1 MVSHKRTTSDL
12 AEKLFP
18 NLEELRADAKHIATN
33 NSLFPEDLL
42 CKLKCLEAEFG
53 DESTTIFSLDDFLRR
68 FHTIKVLCIGGGSYG
83 WEAKETVENGM
94 TVIVREV
101 NKCYDLKHFLKQESP
116 IADNLEQL
124 KISECSHLINLVPS
138 SSSFQNL
145 TTLVVSY
152 CKELKNVLTSSAA
165 KTLVRLREMKISG
178 CNMITE
184 IVADDDDAAKDEII
198 VFNELKK
205 LTLSYLKSLTSFCS
219 GSCAIKFP
227 YLEILVVDDCH
238 NMMIFS
244 RGELSAPM
252 LHKVQLKTWDRE
264 RWAWEDDLNKTIQQ
278 VNLKR
283 ESFIKKRRDD
293 LQSQRFLPSAPR
305 PSLNLQT
312 KLEILPAMVA
322 GVWSDDNSLQ
332 LEATTQFR
340 ILLSIERSPRIEDV
354 IQAGVVPRFVEF
366 LMREDYPQLQ
376 YEAAWALTNI
386 ASGTSMNTNVVI
398 DHGAVPIFVKLLA
411 SPSDDVREQAVWA
424 LGNVAADSPGC
435 RNLVLREE
443 ALIPLLAQLNEH
455 AKLSMLRIATW
466 TLSKLCKGKPQPPFD
481 QVRPALPALAQLIHL
496 DDEEVLSDACWTL
509 SYLSYGT
516 NDKIQVVI
524 EAGVCR
530 RLVELLGHP
539 SPSVL
544 TPALWTVGNIVM
556 GDDFQ
561 TQCIINHGAVPCLLA
576 LLIHNHKKSIKKVAC
591 WTISNITAGNREQIQ
606 AVIDAGLIVPLVNV
620 LQDAEFDIKK
630 EAALAIANA
639 TVRGTHEQIKYLVRE
654 GCIKPLCD
662 LLLCVDPKIVT
673 VCLEGLENI
682 LKVGEA
688 EKNTGSTIGDVN
700 QYARLVEED
709 EGFKKIEGLKSHDN
723 NGIREKAVKILETYW
738 CGRVVG
744 PQLGLC

>member
-12 AEKLFP
+12 VEKIFP
-18 NLEELRADAKHIATN
+18 GLEELRADAKYIATN
-33 NSLFPEDLL
+33 NSLFPEDVL

-53 DESTTIFSLDDFLRR
+53 DESTTIFSLDDFFRR
-68 FHTIKVLCIGGGSYG
+68 FHTIKVLCIGGGSYAWG
-83 WEAKETVENGM
+83 AKEKAENGM
-94 TVIVREV
+94 VVIIREV
-101 NKCYDLKHFLKQESP
+101 NKCNDLKHFLKQESSVM
-116 IADNLEQL
+116 DHLEQL

-152 CKELKNVLTSSAA
+152 CKGLKNVLTSSAA

-198 VFNELKK
+198 VFNELMK

-227 YLEILVVDDCH
+227 SLEILVVDDCH
-238 NMMIFS
+238 NMKIFS
-244 RGELSAPM
+244 RGELSTPM

-264 RWAWEDDLNKTIQQ
+264 CWAWEDDLNTTIQQ

-283 ESFIKKRRDD
+283 ESSIKKRREG
-293 LQSQRFLPSAPR
+293 LQSQLFLPSAPA

-322 GVWSDDNSLQ
+322 GVWSDNNSLQ

-340 ILLSIERSPRIEDV
+340 RLLSIQRSPPIDEV
-354 IQAGVVPRFVEF
+354 TQSGVVPRFVEF
-366 LMREDYPQLQ
+366 LMREDYHQLQ
-376 YEAAWALTNI
+376 FQAAWALTNI
-386 ASGTSMNTNVVI
+386 ASGTSENTKLVI

-411 SPSDDVREQAVWA
+411 SASDDVREQAVWA
-424 LGNVAADSPGC
+424 LGNIAGDSPGC

-443 ALIPLLAQLNEH
+443 VLIPLLAQLNEH
-455 AKLSMLRIATW
+455 ANLSMLRNATW
-466 TLSKLCKGKPQPPFD
+466 TLSNLSKGKPRPPFD
-481 QVRPALPALAQLIHL
+481 QVRPALPALAWLVRSN
-496 DDEEVLSDACWTL
+496 DEEVLKDACRTL
-509 SYLSYGT
+509 TYLLDGT
-516 NDKIQVVI
+516 NDKIQAVI
-524 EAGVCR
+524 EAGVCSP
-530 RLVELLGHP
+530 LVKLLGHP

-544 TPALWTVGNIVM
+544 TPALLTVGNIAK

-561 TQCIINHGAVPCLLA
+561 TQCIINCGALPYLLS
-576 LLIHNHKKSIKKVAC
+576 LLIHNHKKIIKKDAC

-606 AVIDAGLIVPLVNV
+606 AVIDAGLIGPLVNL

-630 EAALAIANA
+630 EAAWAIANA
-639 TVRGTHEQIKYLVRE
+639 TVRGTHEQIKHLVRE
-654 GCIKPLCD
+654 ECIKPLCD
-662 LLLCVDPKIVT
+662 LLLCADPEIVT

-682 LKVGEA
+682 LKVGEV
-688 EKNTGSTIGDVN
+688 EKNMDTAIGDVN
-700 QYARLVEED
+700 QHAQLVEEA
-709 EGFKKIEGLKSHDN
+709 EGLEKIENLQSHDN
-723 NGIREKAVKILETYW
+723 DEIHKSSVKILQTYW
-738 CGRVVG
+738 RGRAVG
-744 PQLGLC
+744 RRR